1 MAAELGQEL
10 ECERCGLRAIVA
22 IRGEV
27 TPATVC
33 PACGKRARM
42 AGVESLGRVVAYGIA
57 GIALIGIGPGFSL
70 LWLAM
75 GFGGGALVGGALE
88 TAAWA
93 RGRNVRVTKQLRAPR
108 QLGLPEAYARKLPPD
123 DE

>member
-1 MAAELGQEL
+1 MAAEVRQEL

-22 IRGEV
+22 VRGEV

-42 AGVESLGRVVAYGIA
+42 AGVEALARVVAYGLG
-57 GIALIGIGPGFSL
+57 GIALVGVGPGFSL

-75 GFGGGALVGGALE
+75 GFGGGALVGAGME
-88 TAAWA
+88 TAAWV
-93 RGRNVRVTKQLRAPR
+93 RGRSVRVTKQLRAPR
-108 QLGLPEAYARKLPPD
+108 QLGLPEAYVRKRPRD
-123 DE
+123 D